1 MPKILDWLVLKN
13 DWADSFHLWVV
24 DSTQL
29 ECARSVI
36 K

>member
-1 MPKILDWLVLKN
+1 MLDFLGWLVLKN
-13 DWADSFHLWVV
+13 RWVD